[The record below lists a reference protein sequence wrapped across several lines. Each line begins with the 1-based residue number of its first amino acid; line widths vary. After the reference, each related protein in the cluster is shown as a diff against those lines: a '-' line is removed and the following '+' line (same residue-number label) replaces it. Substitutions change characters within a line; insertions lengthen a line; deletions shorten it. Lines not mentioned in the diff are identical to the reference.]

1 MLSADERL
9 ARRLRI
15 PDPVSSG
22 STPTCRLEKVMLAW
36 AHQWLIREWHWP
48 QAALF
53 TAILLFL
60 LLPVV
65 AATEGLVLALVFLQL
80 PLYLVHQF
88 EEHQGDR
95 FRRYFNDR
103 LIGIPDGLTPEATFW
118 INALGVWGVILGALY
133 LTVYASPA
141 WGLIALYLSVINGVL
156 HVVHAITRREYNP
169 GLWTGLAL
177 LLPLGGWSLAQVS
190 RETGAPWHVHVL
202 SAGFVAAVH
211 LGVVAYVRLRLTQSA
226 RAQPNRS
233 A

>member
-1 MLSADERL
+1 MRAGPAPLTL
-9 ARRLRI
+9 
-15 PDPVSSG
+15 VSSG
-22 STPTCRLEKVMLAW
+22 STPTRRLEEVMLAW

-65 AATEGLVLALVFLQL
+65 AATEGLVLALVFLQF

-88 EEHQGDR
+88 EEHEGDR

-118 INALGVWGVILGALY
+118 INALGVWGVILAALY
-133 LTVYASPA
+133 LAVYATPA

-169 GLWTGLAL
+169 GLWTSLAL

-190 RETGAPWHVHVL
+190 RITGAPSHVHVL

-211 LGVVAYVRLRLTQSA
+211 LGIVAYVLRMQ
-226 RAQPNRS
+226 RVAQPGAPEPRP
-233 A
+233 